1 MSSQDSIEDILRE
14 LTDRATAL
22 WGEERAVA
30 MRPELEQTA
39 RHLQEIGRGT
49 PGRDVE
55 PGFYQ

>member
-1 MSSQDSIEDILRE
+1 MSPEESLEDILRD

-22 WGEERAVA
+22 WGEERAGA

-39 RHLQEIGRGT
+39 RQLQEIGRET